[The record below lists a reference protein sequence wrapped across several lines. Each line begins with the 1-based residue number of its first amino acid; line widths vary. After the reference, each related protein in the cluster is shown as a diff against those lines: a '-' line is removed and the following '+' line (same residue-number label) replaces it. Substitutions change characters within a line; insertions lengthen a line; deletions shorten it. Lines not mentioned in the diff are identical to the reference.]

1 MAIIENFKALSSLNE
16 QLEGIRSGVQACLSQ
31 LTEFQKAVVTL
42 RQQAEDATRARDAAR
57 DEQRKFIETAKK
69 EMDEI
74 VTVRY
79 QLARELQSFE
89 QMKRE
94 FGVTVASRL
103 ENELRSAIGDA
114 TNVLRGKATDLTVA
128 KDNLEKLS
136 VIAVKAQLSLDRLH
150 GVAERLKDKDF
161 DFSTAAQTV
170 QRIEQEKIELQQR
183 VDRAENY
190 ASKQVKRMREIR
202 TPRQTF

>member
-1 MAIIENFKALSSLNE
+1 MAIIENFKALSSLTE
-16 QLEGIRSGVQACLSQ
+16 QLESIRGGVQACLSQ
-31 LTEFQKAVVTL
+31 LTEFQKAVAML
-42 RQQAEDATRARDAAR
+42 RQQAEDATRARDTAR

-94 FGVTVASRL
+94 FGVTVAARL
-103 ENELRSAIGDA
+103 ENELRSSITEA

-128 KDNLEKLS
+128 KENLEKLS
-136 VIAVKAQLSLDRLH
+136 TLAIRAQQSLERLH
-150 GVAERLKDKDF
+150 GVAERIKDKDF
-161 DFSTAAQTV
+161 DFATAAATI
-170 QRIEQEKIELQQR
+170 QRVEQEKIELQQR
-183 VDRAENY
+183 VDRAEDY
-190 ASKQVKRMREIR
+190 AAKQVKRMRDIR